1 MKDTINDFSA
11 QADFAQRS
19 QANEVSGRSQKII
32 DRV

>member
-1 MKDTINDFSA
+1 MKEAIIDFSA
-11 QADFAQRS
+11 QVDFAQRS